1 MFLARIAPAL
11 LGALMVLAVLSAL
24 VLAAGKPL
32 GASFQIILQG
42 ATGYPRGEAFGPLDA
57 WDAVLHDMTLLVLT
71 GLAVAVALQAGLF
84 NIGAAGQLLVGALVA
99 AWVGAQA
106 GIPAP
111 LHLPAALAAGA
122 LAGALWAFPPAWLK
136 THRGAHEVI
145 STIMFNYI
153 ALYLTHWLVT
163 ARLKDPAGD
172 APQTAPIAEAARLG
186 MLHEAF
192 LQASWGLAI
201 AVLVALGLWLVLYRT
216 VWGYEMRATGA
227 NRDAADAAGAP
238 TARRMTEAM
247 LLSGALAGSL
257 WVGLAAAVLVGLALA
272 LIHAVAT
279 QELRTD
285 HIVSG
290 VAINLLALGLSTY
303 LFRQL
308 IVPREEAGESSVVP
322 TFGAVSLGR
331 LENLPLLNVLV
342 KDQSWLTLFAL
353 GLPFVLLVLLT
364 RTRWGLRVYA
374 VGNDSQKAR
383 MMGVPVKRLRYLG
396 VLLSGALAGMAG
408 AFLVLTATGQFRENM
423 SAGRGFIALAAL
435 IFGRWHPLGAAGA
448 ALGFGFFEALQMR
461 LQGQPVF
468 GVQLPTDLLLML
480 PYLLTVIALMGLLG
494 RMKPPSDLGN

>member
-1 MFLARIAPAL
+1 MGGILDAELFGTAIRQATPLI
-11 LGALMVLAVLSAL
+11 
-24 VLAAGKPL
+24 LAALGGLLSERVGVVNIGLEGKILMGAFAAAL
-32 GASFQIILQG
+32 G
-42 ATGYPRGEAFGPLDA
+42 
-57 WDAVLHDMTLLVLT
+57 TLL
-71 GLAVAVALQAGLF
+71 
-84 NIGAAGQLLVGALVA
+84 
-99 AWVGAQA
+99 
-106 GIPAP
+106 
-111 LHLPAALAAGA
+111 
-122 LAGALWAFPPAWLK
+122 
-136 THRGAHEVI
+136 
-145 STIMFNYI
+145 S
-153 ALYLTHWLVT
+153 
-163 ARLKDPAGD
+163 
-172 APQTAPIAEAARLG
+172 
-186 MLHEAF
+186 
-192 LQASWGLAI
+192 
-201 AVLVALGLWLVLYRT
+201 
-216 VWGYEMRATGA
+216 
-227 NRDAADAAGAP
+227 
-238 TARRMTEAM
+238 
-247 LLSGALAGSL
+247 GSL

-279 QELRTD
+279 QEWRTD

-322 TFGAVSLGR
+322 TFGAVSLGG
-331 LENLPLLNVLV
+331 LENLPLL

-353 GLPFVLLVLLT
+353 GLPFVLLMLLT

-383 MMGVPVKRLRYLG
+383 MMGVPVKRMRYLG
-396 VLLSGALAGMAG
+396 VLLSGALAGLAG
-408 AFLVLTATGQFRENM
+408 AFLVLAATGQFRENM

>member
-1 MFLARIAPAL
+1 LASLGGLLSERVGVVNIGLEGKILMGAFAAA
-11 LGALMVLAVLSAL
+11 LGAL
-24 VLAAGKPL
+24 
-32 GASFQIILQG
+32 
-42 ATGYPRGEAFGPLDA
+42 
-57 WDAVLHDMTLLVLT
+57 LT
-71 GLAVAVALQAGLF
+71 
-84 NIGAAGQLLVGALVA
+84 
-99 AWVGAQA
+99 
-106 GIPAP
+106 
-111 LHLPAALAAGA
+111 
-122 LAGALWAFPPAWLK
+122 
-136 THRGAHEVI
+136 
-145 STIMFNYI
+145 
-153 ALYLTHWLVT
+153 
-163 ARLKDPAGD
+163 
-172 APQTAPIAEAARLG
+172 
-186 MLHEAF
+186 
-192 LQASWGLAI
+192 
-201 AVLVALGLWLVLYRT
+201 
-216 VWGYEMRATGA
+216 
-227 NRDAADAAGAP
+227 
-238 TARRMTEAM
+238 
-247 LLSGALAGSL
+247 GSL
-257 WVGLAAAVLVGLALA
+257 WVGLACAILVGLTLA
-272 LIHAVAT
+272 LLHAVAT
-279 QELRTD
+279 QEWRTD

-322 TFGAVSLGR
+322 TFGAVSLGG

-353 GLPFVLLVLLT
+353 GLPFVLLVLLM

-408 AFLVLTATGQFRENM
+408 AFLVLAATGQFRENM

>member
-1 MFLARIAPAL
+1 MGAFAAAL
-11 LGALMVLAVLSAL
+11 G
-24 VLAAGKPL
+24 
-32 GASFQIILQG
+32 
-42 ATGYPRGEAFGPLDA
+42 
-57 WDAVLHDMTLLVLT
+57 TLL
-71 GLAVAVALQAGLF
+71 
-84 NIGAAGQLLVGALVA
+84 
-99 AWVGAQA
+99 
-106 GIPAP
+106 
-111 LHLPAALAAGA
+111 
-122 LAGALWAFPPAWLK
+122 
-136 THRGAHEVI
+136 
-145 STIMFNYI
+145 S
-153 ALYLTHWLVT
+153 
-163 ARLKDPAGD
+163 
-172 APQTAPIAEAARLG
+172 
-186 MLHEAF
+186 
-192 LQASWGLAI
+192 
-201 AVLVALGLWLVLYRT
+201 
-216 VWGYEMRATGA
+216 
-227 NRDAADAAGAP
+227 
-238 TARRMTEAM
+238 
-247 LLSGALAGSL
+247 GSL
-257 WVGLAAAVLVGLALA
+257 WVGLACALLVGLTLA
-272 LIHAVAT
+272 LLHAVAT
-279 QELRTD
+279 QEWRTD

-322 TFGAVSLGR
+322 TFGAVSLGG

-408 AFLVLTATGQFRENM
+408 AFLVLAATGQFRENM

>member
-1 MFLARIAPAL
+1 MGGILDAELFGTAIRQATPLI
-11 LGALMVLAVLSAL
+11 
-24 VLAAGKPL
+24 LAALGGLLSERVGVVNIGLEGKILMGAFAAAL
-32 GASFQIILQG
+32 G
-42 ATGYPRGEAFGPLDA
+42 
-57 WDAVLHDMTLLVLT
+57 TLL
-71 GLAVAVALQAGLF
+71 
-84 NIGAAGQLLVGALVA
+84 
-99 AWVGAQA
+99 
-106 GIPAP
+106 
-111 LHLPAALAAGA
+111 
-122 LAGALWAFPPAWLK
+122 
-136 THRGAHEVI
+136 
-145 STIMFNYI
+145 S
-153 ALYLTHWLVT
+153 
-163 ARLKDPAGD
+163 
-172 APQTAPIAEAARLG
+172 
-186 MLHEAF
+186 
-192 LQASWGLAI
+192 
-201 AVLVALGLWLVLYRT
+201 
-216 VWGYEMRATGA
+216 
-227 NRDAADAAGAP
+227 
-238 TARRMTEAM
+238 
-247 LLSGALAGSL
+247 GSL

-279 QELRTD
+279 QEWRTD

-322 TFGAVSLGR
+322 TFGAVSLGG
-331 LENLPLLNVLV
+331 LENLPLL

-353 GLPFVLLVLLT
+353 GLPFVLLMLLT

-374 VGNDSQKAR
+374 VGNDLQKAR
-383 MMGVPVKRLRYLG
+383 MMGVPVKRMRYLG
-396 VLLSGALAGMAG
+396 VLLSGALAGTAG
-408 AFLVLTATGQFRENM
+408 AFLVLAATGQFRENM